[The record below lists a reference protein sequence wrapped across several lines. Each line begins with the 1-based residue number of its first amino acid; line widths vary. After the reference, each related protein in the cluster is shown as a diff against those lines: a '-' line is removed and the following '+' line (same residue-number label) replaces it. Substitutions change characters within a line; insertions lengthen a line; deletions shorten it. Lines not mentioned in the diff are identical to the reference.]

1 MNIKDFSET
10 NRVEQKQTQSKN
22 SNVKDKF
29 EQIKDTPEFK
39 QVENEYG
46 DFIKDF
52 VDNYSNMSESELM
65 QEMLRLVAQKK
76 AEGDFN
82 PQQIRELAEVVA
94 PLLDPEQR
102 AKMYNLLNYLD

>member
-52 VDNYSNMSESELM
+52 VDNYSNMSEYEWDGALTYALSSVANFCEWVNKDAGTSAL
-65 QEMLRLVAQKK
+65 EDLVNM
-76 AEGDFN
+76 FH
-82 PQQIRELAEVVA
+82 
-94 PLLDPEQR
+94 
-102 AKMYNLLNYLD
+102 